1 MSNCL
6 TNERSYCL
14 QRRDESLSRPNQR
27 VSAAC
32 RCRGLVVRIR
42 CSASGGPDREP
53 GDGTHRGETTHR
65 MERMSDDTLRLNL
78 LKRGLES
85 SSEREEA
92 LSKRLKMEGHEAMER
107 LKMLA
112 LLKRKDLADLAVL
125 EVPGTLGD
133 GKGPS
138 VSSIHHQSLMGAAY
152 EEKLNGSLRLGSHS
166 VHVGQ
171 SKNGK
176 ENIMDE
182 PVDMSAGRRCEVDR
196 DRQTPSPDVI
206 ILSDNEA
213 SSPRTTP
220 RPEERMHQANLEIFK
235 GKTGEER
242 QQMIKALREELRL
255 EEARLVLLKKLRQS
269 QMQKENVVQKVPAVQ
284 SSASSIQP
292 PPIHSS
298 SGIGKLPVRPG
309 LHNTEPQNL
318 RTAQG
323 HTVIRSAN
331 TSLPPMLMSQRVIAP
346 SPSQLQGQRV
356 SSKTGMPRSSSSSM
370 TSAVNYQQERKELA
384 EDERRD
390 MRRMTAEQTGMT
402 RLGPDKRQ
410 RQQASQQVA
419 ASQRSSSSAMYMN
432 LAHMQAA
439 AAVGASGVTGGLAG
453 ASAVSPSTMSGSAS
467 GAVSSMADQ
476 ASSQAAAKLALRKQ
490 LEKTLLEIPPP
501 KPPAP
506 LLHFLPSAA
515 NSEFIYMVGLEEV
528 VQSVLDSQGKF
539 RGSLA
544 RMEPFFCAQ
553 CRTDFTPHWKQEKSG
568 RILCEQCM
576 TSNQKKALK
585 AEHTNRL
592 KNAFVKALQQEQEI
606 EQRLQQQA
614 ALSPSSAATGSNV
627 SKTDTMIRQHALR
640 QAQQPQASL
649 QRGLS
654 NSARGVLSNFAQ
666 ASQLSVAS
674 SLMGMSSAK
683 HCGSGGS
690 SNRLQHDNRRQI
702 YNIPGLNIAYLN
714 PAAVGAHKTSSLA
727 DRQREY
733 LLDMIPPRSI
743 SQSITGQK

>member
-1 MSNCL
+1 MEQMS
-6 TNERSYCL
+6 E
-14 QRRDESLSRPNQR
+14 E
-27 VSAAC
+27 A
-32 RCRGLVVRIR
+32 
-42 CSASGGPDREP
+42 
-53 GDGTHRGETTHR
+53 
-65 MERMSDDTLRLNL
+65 LRLNL
-78 LKRGLES
+78 LKRGLETP
-85 SSEREEA
+85 SEREEA
-92 LSKRLKMEGHEAMER
+92 LAKRLKMEGHEAMER

-112 LLKRKDLADLAVL
+112 LLKRKDLADLAAL
-125 EVPGTLGD
+125 EAAGGALAAEA
-133 GKGPS
+133 KGPGA
-138 VSSIHHQSLMGAAY
+138 SSLHHQALGLGAAAAY
-152 EEKLNGSLRLGSHS
+152 EEKLNGSLRLGPHAA
-166 VHVGQ
+166 HVGP

-176 ENIMDE
+176 ENILDE
-182 PVDMSAGRRCEVDR
+182 PVDMSAGRRCEAEHDR
-196 DRQTPSPDVI
+196 RTPSPDVI

-220 RPEERMHQANLEIFK
+220 RPDERLHQANLDMFK
-235 GKTGEER
+235 GKSGEER

-269 QMQKENVVQKVPAVQ
+269 QMQKENVVQKVPVVQ
-284 SSASSIQP
+284 NAASSVQP
-292 PPIHSS
+292 PAMHSS
-298 SGIGKLPVRPG
+298 PGLGKLPVRPG
-309 LHNTEPQNL
+309 LHNPEPQNL
-318 RTAQG
+318 RTTQG
-323 HTVIRSAN
+323 HTVIRSAAN
-331 TSLPPMLMSQRVIAP
+331 ASLPPMLMSQRVIAP
-346 SPSQLQGQRV
+346 NPAQLQGQRL
-356 SSKTGMPRSSSSSM
+356 SSKPGMGRSASSAMGNPVS
-370 TSAVNYQQERKELA
+370 Y
-384 EDERRD
+384 
-390 MRRMTAEQTGMT
+390 
-402 RLGPDKRQ
+402 
-410 RQQASQQVA
+410 QQASQQVA
-419 ASQRSSSSAMYMN
+419 ASQRSGSSAMYMN

-439 AAVGASGVTGGLAG
+439 AAAGAGGVGGGLGG

-467 GAVSSMADQ
+467 GGVGSLAEQ

-528 VQSVLDSQGKF
+528 VQSVLDSQGKL
-539 RGSLA
+539 RGTLS

-614 ALSPSSAATGSNV
+614 ALSPSSAASGPNA
-627 SKTDTMIRQHALR
+627 SKTDSMIRHHALR
-640 QAQQPQASL
+640 QAPQPQASL

-674 SLMGMSSAK
+674 SLMGMTGAK
-683 HCGSGGS
+683 HCGSGGGGGSSSS
-690 SNRLQHDNRRQI
+690 SNRLQHDSRRQI

-714 PAAVGAHKTSSLA
+714 PAAVGAHKSSSLA

>member
-1 MSNCL
+1 MS
-6 TNERSYCL
+6 E
-14 QRRDESLSRPNQR
+14 E
-27 VSAAC
+27 A
-32 RCRGLVVRIR
+32 
-42 CSASGGPDREP
+42 
-53 GDGTHRGETTHR
+53 
-65 MERMSDDTLRLNL
+65 LRLNL
-78 LKRGLES
+78 LKRGLD
-85 SSEREEA
+85 SSERDEA
-92 LSKRLKMEGHEAMER
+92 LAKRLKMEGHEAMER

-112 LLKRKDLADLAVL
+112 LLKRKDLADLAGLDVAG
-125 EVPGTLGD
+125 PLGD
-133 GKGPS
+133 GKGPGAS
-138 VSSIHHQSLMGAAY
+138 ALHHQSPMGPGSY
-152 EEKLNGSLRLGSHS
+152 EEKINGSLRLGGHGSHA
-166 VHVGQ
+166 GQ
-171 SKNGK
+171 TKNGK
-176 ENIMDE
+176 ENMLDE
-182 PVDMSAGRRCEVDR
+182 PVDMSAGRRSDSDHVR
-196 DRQTPSPDVI
+196 RTPSPDVI

-213 SSPRTTP
+213 SSPRATP
-220 RPEERMHQANLEIFK
+220 RPEEKMHRANLEMFK

-269 QMQKENVVQKVPAVQ
+269 QMQKENMVQKVPVVQ
-284 SSASSIQP
+284 NAASAQP
-292 PPIHSS
+292 APLHSS
-298 SGIGKLPVRPG
+298 GLSKLPVRPG
-309 LHNTEPQNL
+309 MHNPEPQNL
-318 RTAQG
+318 RSAQG
-323 HTVIRSAN
+323 HTVIRSGAN
-331 TSLPPMLMSQRVIAP
+331 ASLPPMLMSQRVIAP
-346 SPSQLQGQRV
+346 NPAQLHGQRGLSSKPGMGRTSSMANAVGYQAGQQV
-356 SSKTGMPRSSSSSM
+356 SSQHS
-370 TSAVNYQQERKELA
+370 N
-384 EDERRD
+384 
-390 MRRMTAEQTGMT
+390 
-402 RLGPDKRQ
+402 
-410 RQQASQQVA
+410 
-419 ASQRSSSSAMYMN
+419 SSAIYMN

-439 AAVGASGVTGGLAG
+439 AAAGAGALGG
-453 ASAVSPSTMSGSAS
+453 ASAVSPSTIT
-467 GAVSSMADQ
+467 DQ

-539 RGSLA
+539 RGSLS
-544 RMEPFFCAQ
+544 RMEPFYCAQ
-553 CRTDFTPHWKQEKSG
+553 CRTDFTPHWKREKSG

-614 ALSPSSAATGSNV
+614 TLSPSSSTGSNS
-627 SKTDTMIRQHALR
+627 SKTDSMLRHHALR
-640 QAQQPQASL
+640 QASQPQAQASL

-674 SLMGMSSAK
+674 SLMGMTSAK
-683 HCGSGGS
+683 HCGSGSSSS
-690 SNRLQHDNRRQI
+690 SNRLQHDSHRQI

-714 PAAVGAHKTSSLA
+714 PAAVSAHKSSSLA

>member
-1 MSNCL
+1 
-6 TNERSYCL
+6 
-14 QRRDESLSRPNQR
+14 
-27 VSAAC
+27 
-32 RCRGLVVRIR
+32 
-42 CSASGGPDREP
+42 
-53 GDGTHRGETTHR
+53 
-65 MERMSDDTLRLNL
+65 MERMSDEALRLNL

-85 SSEREEA
+85 PSEREEA
-92 LSKRLKMEGHEAMER
+92 LAKRLKMEGHEAMER

-112 LLKRKDLADLAVL
+112 LLKRKDLADLAAL
-125 EVPGTLGD
+125 EAPGGLGEA
-133 GKGPS
+133 KGPG
-138 VSSIHHQSLMGAAY
+138 VSSLQHHQSLMGAAY
-152 EEKLNGSLRLGSHS
+152 EEKLNGSLRFGGHS
-166 VHVGQ
+166 AHGGPN
-171 SKNGK
+171 KNGK
-176 ENIMDE
+176 ENILDE
-182 PVDMSAGRRCEVDR
+182 PVDMSAGRRCEADH

-220 RPEERMHQANLEIFK
+220 RPEERMHQANLDMFK
-235 GKTGEER
+235 GKTGDER
-242 QQMIKALREELRL
+242 HQMIKALREELRL

-269 QMQKENVVQKVPAVQ
+269 QMQKENVVQKVPVVQ
-284 SSASSIQP
+284 SSGSSAQP
-292 PPIHSS
+292 PTMHGSP
-298 SGIGKLPVRPG
+298 GLGKLPVRPG
-309 LHNTEPQNL
+309 LHNPESQSL
-318 RTAQG
+318 RNAQG
-323 HTVIRSAN
+323 HTVIRSASAN
-331 TSLPPMLMSQRVIAP
+331 LPPMLMSQRVIAP
-346 SPSQLQGQRV
+346 NPSQLQGQRL
-356 SSKTGMPRSSSSSM
+356 SKPGMSRSSSSSM
-370 TSAVNYQQERKELA
+370 GNAVGYQQ
-384 EDERRD
+384 
-390 MRRMTAEQTGMT
+390 G
-402 RLGPDKRQ
+402 G
-410 RQQASQQVA
+410 QQVA
-419 ASQRSSSSAMYMN
+419 ASQRSGSSAMYMN

-439 AAVGASGVTGGLAG
+439 AAVGGAGGVAGGMGG
-453 ASAVSPSTMSGSAS
+453 ASAVSPSTMSSS
-467 GAVSSMADQ
+467 GGGGVGSMADQ

-528 VQSVLDSQGKF
+528 VQSVLDSQGKL
-539 RGSLA
+539 RGTLS

-614 ALSPSSAATGSNV
+614 ALSPSSAPTGSSV
-627 SKTDTMIRQHALR
+627 SKAETMIRQHALR
-640 QAQQPQASL
+640 QAPQPQASL

-674 SLMGMSSAK
+674 SLMGMTGAK
-683 HCGSGGS
+683 HCGGGGGGGS
-690 SNRLQHDNRRQI
+690 SSRLQHDSRRQI

-714 PAAVGAHKTSSLA
+714 PAAVGSHKSSSLA

>member
-1 MSNCL
+1 
-6 TNERSYCL
+6 
-14 QRRDESLSRPNQR
+14 
-27 VSAAC
+27 
-32 RCRGLVVRIR
+32 
-42 CSASGGPDREP
+42 
-53 GDGTHRGETTHR
+53 
-65 MERMSDDTLRLNL
+65 MERMSEEALRLNL

-85 SSEREEA
+85 PTEREEA
-92 LSKRLKMEGHEAMER
+92 LAKRLKMEGHEAMER

-112 LLKRKDLADLAVL
+112 LLKRKDLADLAAL
-125 EVPGTLGD
+125 EVAGPLGD
-133 GKGPS
+133 GKGPGA
-138 VSSIHHQSLMGAAY
+138 SSLHHQSLMSAAY
-152 EEKLNGSLRLGSHS
+152 EEKLNGSLRMGGHGG
-166 VHVGQ
+166 HVGP

-176 ENIMDE
+176 ENILDE
-182 PVDMSAGRRCEVDR
+182 PVDMSAGRRCEADHDR
-196 DRQTPSPDVI
+196 RTPSPDVI

-220 RPEERMHQANLEIFK
+220 RPEERLHQANLDMFK

-269 QMQKENVVQKVPAVQ
+269 QMQKENVVQKVPVVQ
-284 SSASSIQP
+284 NAASSVQP

-298 SGIGKLPVRPG
+298 AGLGKLPVRPG
-309 LHNTEPQNL
+309 LHNPEPQNL

-323 HTVIRSAN
+323 HTVIRSAAN
-331 TSLPPMLMSQRVIAP
+331 ANLPPMLMSQRVIAP
-346 SPSQLQGQRV
+346 NPAQLQGQRM
-356 SSKTGMPRSSSSSM
+356 SSKPGMSRSSSSMGNPVS
-370 TSAVNYQQERKELA
+370 Y
-384 EDERRD
+384 
-390 MRRMTAEQTGMT
+390 
-402 RLGPDKRQ
+402 
-410 RQQASQQVA
+410 QQASQQVA
-419 ASQRSSSSAMYMN
+419 ASQRSGSSAMYMN

-439 AAVGASGVTGGLAG
+439 AAGGVGGGLGG
-453 ASAVSPSTMSGSAS
+453 ASAVSPSTMSSSAS
-467 GAVSSMADQ
+467 GGVSSMADQ

-528 VQSVLDSQGKF
+528 VQSVLDSQGKL
-539 RGSLA
+539 RGTLA

-614 ALSPSSAATGSNV
+614 ALSPSSAPTGPNA
-627 SKTDTMIRQHALR
+627 SKTDSMIRHHALR
-640 QAQQPQASL
+640 QVHTPSLAPQPQASL

-674 SLMGMSSAK
+674 SLMGMTSAK

-690 SNRLQHDNRRQI
+690 SSSSSNRLQHDSRRQI

-714 PAAVGAHKTSSLA
+714 PAAVGAHKSSSLA

>member
-1 MSNCL
+1 MEQMS
-6 TNERSYCL
+6 E
-14 QRRDESLSRPNQR
+14 E
-27 VSAAC
+27 A
-32 RCRGLVVRIR
+32 
-42 CSASGGPDREP
+42 
-53 GDGTHRGETTHR
+53 
-65 MERMSDDTLRLNL
+65 LRLNL

-85 SSEREEA
+85 PNEREEA
-92 LSKRLKMEGHEAMER
+92 LAKRLKMEGHEAMER

-112 LLKRKDLADLAVL
+112 LLKRKDLADLAAL
-125 EVPGTLGD
+125 EVAGPLGD
-133 GKGPS
+133 AKGPGAS
-138 VSSIHHQSLMGAAY
+138 ALHHQSLMGAAAAF
-152 EEKLNGSLRLGSHS
+152 EEKLNGSLRLGGHGGGHGGS
-166 VHVGQ
+166 G
-171 SKNGK
+171 KNGK
-176 ENIMDE
+176 ENILDE
-182 PVDMSAGRRCEVDR
+182 PVDMSAGRRCDAEHDR
-196 DRQTPSPDVI
+196 RTPSPDVI

-213 SSPRTTP
+213 SSPRATP
-220 RPEERMHQANLEIFK
+220 RPEERLNHANLDMFK

-269 QMQKENVVQKVPAVQ
+269 QMQKENVVQKVSVVQ
-284 SSASSIQP
+284 NAASSGHSP
-292 PPIHSS
+292 SIHGS
-298 SGIGKLPVRPG
+298 SGLGKLPVRPG
-309 LHNTEPQNL
+309 MHNPEPQNL

-323 HTVIRSAN
+323 HTVIRSGAN
-331 TSLPPMLMSQRVIAP
+331 ANLPPMLMSQRVIAP
-346 SPSQLQGQRV
+346 NPATLQGQRL
-356 SSKTGMPRSSSSSM
+356 SKPGMGRSSM
-370 TSAVNYQQERKELA
+370 GNAVSY
-384 EDERRD
+384 
-390 MRRMTAEQTGMT
+390 
-402 RLGPDKRQ
+402 
-410 RQQASQQVA
+410 QQASQQVA
-419 ASQRSSSSAMYMN
+419 ASQRSGSSAMYMN

-439 AAVGASGVTGGLAG
+439 AAAAAGASGVAGSLGG
-453 ASAVSPSTMSGSAS
+453 ASAVSPSNLSGSAS
-467 GAVSSMADQ
+467 GGLNSMADQ

-528 VQSVLDSQGKF
+528 VQSVLDSQGKL
-539 RGSLA
+539 RGTLS

-576 TSNQKKALK
+576 MSNQKKALK

-606 EQRLQQQA
+606 EQRLQQA
-614 ALSPSSAATGSNV
+614 ALSPSSAPSGPNA
-627 SKTDTMIRQHALR
+627 SKTDSLIRHHALR
-640 QAQQPQASL
+640 
-649 QRGLS
+649 
-654 NSARGVLSNFAQ
+654 Q

-674 SLMGMSSAK
+674 SLMGMSAAK

-690 SNRLQHDNRRQI
+690 GGSSSSSRLQHDSRRQI

-714 PAAVGAHKTSSLA
+714 PAAVGAHKSSTLA

>member
-1 MSNCL
+1 MHQNNLLTALFSKHLLWMGGWMEQMS
-6 TNERSYCL
+6 E
-14 QRRDESLSRPNQR
+14 E
-27 VSAAC
+27 A
-32 RCRGLVVRIR
+32 
-42 CSASGGPDREP
+42 
-53 GDGTHRGETTHR
+53 
-65 MERMSDDTLRLNL
+65 LRLNL

-85 SSEREEA
+85 PSEREEA
-92 LSKRLKMEGHEAMER
+92 LAKRLKMEGHEAMER

-112 LLKRKDLADLAVL
+112 LLKRKDLADLAALDVA
-125 EVPGTLGD
+125 GTLGD
-133 GKGPS
+133 GKGPGAS
-138 VSSIHHQSLMGAAY
+138 TLHHQSLMGAAY
-152 EEKLNGSLRLGSHS
+152 EEKLNGSLRMGSHS
-166 VHVGQ
+166 GHVGP

-176 ENIMDE
+176 ENILDE
-182 PVDMSAGRRCEVDR
+182 PVDMSAGRRCDADHDR
-196 DRQTPSPDVI
+196 RTPSPDVI

-220 RPEERMHQANLEIFK
+220 RPEERVHKANLDMFK

-269 QMQKENVVQKVPAVQ
+269 QMQKENVVQKVPVVQ
-284 SSASSIQP
+284 NAASSVQP

-298 SGIGKLPVRPG
+298 PGLGKLPVRPG
-309 LHNTEPQNL
+309 LHNPEPQNL

-323 HTVIRSAN
+323 HTVIRSAAN
-331 TSLPPMLMSQRVIAP
+331 ANLPPMLMSQRVIAP
-346 SPSQLQGQRV
+346 NPAQLQGQRV
-356 SSKTGMPRSSSSSM
+356 ASKPGMSRSSSSSLAN
-370 TSAVNYQQERKELA
+370 AVSY
-384 EDERRD
+384 
-390 MRRMTAEQTGMT
+390 
-402 RLGPDKRQ
+402 
-410 RQQASQQVA
+410 QQASQVA
-419 ASQRSSSSAMYMN
+419 ASQRSGSSAMYMN

-439 AAVGASGVTGGLAG
+439 AAVGAGGVASGLGG

-528 VQSVLDSQGKF
+528 VQSVLDSQGKL
-539 RGSLA
+539 RGTLA

-614 ALSPSSAATGSNV
+614 ALSPSSVPTNA
-627 SKTDTMIRQHALR
+627 SKSESMIRHHALR
-640 QAQQPQASL
+640 QAPQPQASL
-649 QRGLS
+649 QQGLS

-674 SLMGMSSAK
+674 SLMGMTSAK
-683 HCGSGGS
+683 HCGSSGGSNSS
-690 SNRLQHDNRRQI
+690 SNRLQHDSRRQI

-714 PAAVGAHKTSSLA
+714 PAAVGAHKSSSLA

>member
-1 MSNCL
+1 
-6 TNERSYCL
+6 
-14 QRRDESLSRPNQR
+14 
-27 VSAAC
+27 
-32 RCRGLVVRIR
+32 
-42 CSASGGPDREP
+42 
-53 GDGTHRGETTHR
+53 
-65 MERMSDDTLRLNL
+65 MERMSEEALRLNL

-85 SSEREEA
+85 PSEREEA
-92 LSKRLKMEGHEAMER
+92 LAKRLKMEGHEAMER

-112 LLKRKDLADLAVL
+112 LLKRKDLADLAAL
-125 EVPGTLGD
+125 EVAGPLGD
-133 GKGPS
+133 GKGPGA
-138 VSSIHHQSLMGAAY
+138 SSLHHQSLMGAAY
-152 EEKLNGSLRLGSHS
+152 EEKMNGSLRLGGHS
-166 VHVGQ
+166 GHVGP

-176 ENIMDE
+176 ENILDE
-182 PVDMSAGRRCEVDR
+182 PVDMSAGRRCDSEHDR
-196 DRQTPSPDVI
+196 RTPSPDVI

-220 RPEERMHQANLEIFK
+220 RPEERLHQANLDMFK

-269 QMQKENVVQKVPAVQ
+269 QMQKENVVQK
-284 SSASSIQP
+284 
-292 PPIHSS
+292 
-298 SGIGKLPVRPG
+298 
-309 LHNTEPQNL
+309 
-318 RTAQG
+318 G
-323 HTVIRSAN
+323 HTVIRSAAN
-331 TSLPPMLMSQRVIAP
+331 ANLPPMLMSQRVIAP
-346 SPSQLQGQRV
+346 NPAQLQGQRV
-356 SSKTGMPRSSSSSM
+356 SSKPGMSRSSSSSM
-370 TSAVNYQQERKELA
+370 ANAVSY
-384 EDERRD
+384 
-390 MRRMTAEQTGMT
+390 
-402 RLGPDKRQ
+402 
-410 RQQASQQVA
+410 QQASQQVA
-419 ASQRSSSSAMYMN
+419 ASQRSGSSAMYMN

-439 AAVGASGVTGGLAG
+439 AAAGAGGVAGGLG
-453 ASAVSPSTMSGSAS
+453 GSSAVSPSTMSGSAS
-467 GAVSSMADQ
+467 GGVSSMADQ

-528 VQSVLDSQGKF
+528 VQSVLDSQGKL
-539 RGSLA
+539 RGTLA

-614 ALSPSSAATGSNV
+614 ALSPSSVPTGPNA
-627 SKTDTMIRQHALR
+627 SKTDSMIRHHALR
-640 QAQQPQASL
+640 QAPQPQASL

-674 SLMGMSSAK
+674 SLMGMTSAK
-683 HCGSGGS
+683 HCGSGGGGGSSS
-690 SNRLQHDNRRQI
+690 SNRLQHDSRRQI

-714 PAAVGAHKTSSLA
+714 PAAVGAHKSSSLA

>member
-1 MSNCL
+1 
-6 TNERSYCL
+6 
-14 QRRDESLSRPNQR
+14 
-27 VSAAC
+27 
-32 RCRGLVVRIR
+32 
-42 CSASGGPDREP
+42 
-53 GDGTHRGETTHR
+53 
-65 MERMSDDTLRLNL
+65 MERMSEEALRLNL

-85 SSEREEA
+85 PSEREEA
-92 LSKRLKMEGHEAMER
+92 LAKRLKMEGHEAMER

-112 LLKRKDLADLAVL
+112 LLKRKDLADLAAL
-125 EVPGTLGD
+125 EVAGPLGD
-133 GKGPS
+133 GKGPGAS
-138 VSSIHHQSLMGAAY
+138 TLHHQSLMGAAY
-152 EEKLNGSLRLGSHS
+152 EEKLNGSLRLGGHGSHI
-166 VHVGQ
+166 GP

-182 PVDMSAGRRCEVDR
+182 PVDMSAGRRCDADHDR
-196 DRQTPSPDVI
+196 RTPSPDVI

-220 RPEERMHQANLEIFK
+220 RPEERLHQANLDMFK

-242 QQMIKALREELRL
+242 QQLIKALREELRL

-269 QMQKENVVQKVPAVQ
+269 QMQKENVVQKVPVVQ
-284 SSASSIQP
+284 NAASSVQP
-292 PPIHSS
+292 PPIHNSP
-298 SGIGKLPVRPG
+298 GLGKLPVRPG
-309 LHNTEPQNL
+309 LHNPEPQNL
-318 RTAQG
+318 RNAQG
-323 HTVIRSAN
+323 HTVIRSAAN
-331 TSLPPMLMSQRVIAP
+331 ASLPPMLMSQRVIAP
-346 SPSQLQGQRV
+346 NPSQLQGQRV
-356 SSKTGMPRSSSSSM
+356 SSKTGMSRSSSSSM
-370 TSAVNYQQERKELA
+370 ANAVSY
-384 EDERRD
+384 
-390 MRRMTAEQTGMT
+390 
-402 RLGPDKRQ
+402 
-410 RQQASQQVA
+410 QQASQQVA
-419 ASQRSSSSAMYMN
+419 ASQRSGSSAMYMN

-439 AAVGASGVTGGLAG
+439 GAGGVAGGLGG
-453 ASAVSPSTMSGSAS
+453 ASAVSPSTMSSSA
-467 GAVSSMADQ
+467 GGGVSSMADQ

-528 VQSVLDSQGKF
+528 VQSVLDSQGKL
-539 RGSLA
+539 RGPLG

-614 ALSPSSAATGSNV
+614 ALSPSSAPTGPNA
-627 SKTDTMIRQHALR
+627 SKTDSMIRHHALR
-640 QAQQPQASL
+640 QAPQPQASL

-674 SLMGMSSAK
+674 SLMGMTSAK
-683 HCGSGGS
+683 HCGSGGGSSSS
-690 SNRLQHDNRRQI
+690 SNRLQHDSRRQI

-714 PAAVGAHKTSSLA
+714 PAAVGAHKSSSLA

>member
-1 MSNCL
+1 
-6 TNERSYCL
+6 
-14 QRRDESLSRPNQR
+14 
-27 VSAAC
+27 
-32 RCRGLVVRIR
+32 
-42 CSASGGPDREP
+42 
-53 GDGTHRGETTHR
+53 
-65 MERMSDDTLRLNL
+65 MERMSEEALRLNL

-85 SSEREEA
+85 PSEREEA
-92 LSKRLKMEGHEAMER
+92 LAKRLKMEGHEAMER

-112 LLKRKDLADLAVL
+112 LLKRKDLADLAAL
-125 EVPGTLGD
+125 EVAGPLGD
-133 GKGPS
+133 GKGPGA
-138 VSSIHHQSLMGAAY
+138 SSLHHQSLMGAAY
-152 EEKLNGSLRLGSHS
+152 EEKLNGSLRLGGHGSHI
-166 VHVGQ
+166 GP

-182 PVDMSAGRRCEVDR
+182 PVDMSAGRRCDADHDR
-196 DRQTPSPDVI
+196 RTPSPDVI

-220 RPEERMHQANLEIFK
+220 RPEERLHQANLDMFK

-269 QMQKENVVQKVPAVQ
+269 QMQKENVVQKVPVVQ
-284 SSASSIQP
+284 NAASSVQP
-292 PPIHSS
+292 PPIHNSP
-298 SGIGKLPVRPG
+298 GLGKLPVRPG
-309 LHNTEPQNL
+309 LHNPEPQNL
-318 RTAQG
+318 RNAQG
-323 HTVIRSAN
+323 HTVIRSAAN
-331 TSLPPMLMSQRVIAP
+331 ASLPPMLMSQRVIAP
-346 SPSQLQGQRV
+346 NPSQLQGQRV
-356 SSKTGMPRSSSSSM
+356 SSKTGMSRSSSSSM
-370 TSAVNYQQERKELA
+370 ANAVSY
-384 EDERRD
+384 
-390 MRRMTAEQTGMT
+390 
-402 RLGPDKRQ
+402 
-410 RQQASQQVA
+410 QQASQQVA
-419 ASQRSSSSAMYMN
+419 ASQRSGSSAMYMN

-439 AAVGASGVTGGLAG
+439 GAGGVAGGLGG
-453 ASAVSPSTMSGSAS
+453 ASAVSPSTMSSSA
-467 GAVSSMADQ
+467 GGGVSSMADQ

-528 VQSVLDSQGKF
+528 VQSVLDSQGKL
-539 RGSLA
+539 RGPLG

-614 ALSPSSAATGSNV
+614 ALSPSSAPTGPNA
-627 SKTDTMIRQHALR
+627 SKTDSMIRHHALR
-640 QAQQPQASL
+640 QAPQPQASL

-674 SLMGMSSAK
+674 SLMGMTSAK

-690 SNRLQHDNRRQI
+690 SSSSSSNRLQHDSRRQI

-714 PAAVGAHKTSSLA
+714 PAAVGAHKSSSLA

>member
-1 MSNCL
+1 
-6 TNERSYCL
+6 
-14 QRRDESLSRPNQR
+14 
-27 VSAAC
+27 
-32 RCRGLVVRIR
+32 
-42 CSASGGPDREP
+42 
-53 GDGTHRGETTHR
+53 
-65 MERMSDDTLRLNL
+65 MERMSDDALRLNL

-85 SSEREEA
+85 PSEREEA

-112 LLKRKDLADLAVL
+112 LLKRKDLADLAAL

-133 GKGPS
+133 GKGPGA
-138 VSSIHHQSLMGAAY
+138 SSLHHQSLMGAAY
-152 EEKLNGSLRLGSHS
+152 EEKLNGSLRLGGHS
-166 VHVGQ
+166 GHVGQ

-182 PVDMSAGRRCEVDR
+182 PVDMSAGRRCEAER
-196 DRQTPSPDVI
+196 ARQTPSPDII

-220 RPEERMHQANLEIFK
+220 RPDERVQQANLDMFK

-269 QMQKENVVQKVPAVQ
+269 QMQKENMVQK
-284 SSASSIQP
+284 
-292 PPIHSS
+292 
-298 SGIGKLPVRPG
+298 
-309 LHNTEPQNL
+309 
-318 RTAQG
+318 
-323 HTVIRSAN
+323 
-331 TSLPPMLMSQRVIAP
+331 
-346 SPSQLQGQRV
+346 
-356 SSKTGMPRSSSSSM
+356 
-370 TSAVNYQQERKELA
+370 
-384 EDERRD
+384 
-390 MRRMTAEQTGMT
+390 
-402 RLGPDKRQ
+402 
-410 RQQASQQVA
+410 ASQQVA
-419 ASQRSSSSAMYMN
+419 ASQRSGSSAMYMN

-439 AAVGASGVTGGLAG
+439 AVGAGGVAGGLSG
-453 ASAVSPSTMSGSAS
+453 ASSVSPSTLSGSAG
-467 GAVSSMADQ
+467 GAVGSMADQ

-528 VQSVLDSQGKF
+528 VQSVLDSQGKL
-539 RGSLA
+539 RGTLS

-553 CRTDFTPHWKQEKSG
+553 CQTDFTPHWKQEKSG

-614 ALSPSSAATGSNV
+614 ALSPSSAPTGSNV
-627 SKTDTMIRQHALR
+627 SKTDSMIRQHALR
-640 QAQQPQASL
+640 QTPQPQASL

-674 SLMGMSSAK
+674 SLMGMSGAK
-683 HCGSGGS
+683 HCGSGGG
-690 SNRLQHDNRRQI
+690 NRLQHDSRRQI

>member
-1 MSNCL
+1 
-6 TNERSYCL
+6 
-14 QRRDESLSRPNQR
+14 
-27 VSAAC
+27 
-32 RCRGLVVRIR
+32 
-42 CSASGGPDREP
+42 
-53 GDGTHRGETTHR
+53 
-65 MERMSDDTLRLNL
+65 MERMSEEALRLNL

-85 SSEREEA
+85 PGEREEA
-92 LSKRLKMEGHEAMER
+92 LAKRLKMEGHEAMER

-112 LLKRKDLADLAVL
+112 LLKRKDLADLAAL
-125 EVPGTLGD
+125 EVAGPLGD
-133 GKGPS
+133 SKGAGA
-138 VSSIHHQSLMGAAY
+138 SSLHHQSLMGAAY
-152 EEKLNGSLRLGSHS
+152 EEKLNGSLRLGGHS
-166 VHVGQ
+166 GHVGP

-176 ENIMDE
+176 ENILDE
-182 PVDMSAGRRCEVDR
+182 PVDMSAGRRCDSEHDR
-196 DRQTPSPDVI
+196 RTPSPDVI

-220 RPEERMHQANLEIFK
+220 RPEERLHQANLDIFK

-269 QMQKENVVQKVPAVQ
+269 QMQKENVVQKVPVVQ
-284 SSASSIQP
+284 NAASSVQP

-298 SGIGKLPVRPG
+298 PGLGKLPVRPG
-309 LHNTEPQNL
+309 LHNPEPQNL

-323 HTVIRSAN
+323 HTVIRSAAN
-331 TSLPPMLMSQRVIAP
+331 ANLPPMLMSQRVIAP
-346 SPSQLQGQRV
+346 NPAQLQGQRV
-356 SSKTGMPRSSSSSM
+356 SSKPGMSRSSSSSM
-370 TSAVNYQQERKELA
+370 ANAVSY
-384 EDERRD
+384 
-390 MRRMTAEQTGMT
+390 
-402 RLGPDKRQ
+402 
-410 RQQASQQVA
+410 QQASQQVA
-419 ASQRSSSSAMYMN
+419 ASQRSGSSAMYMN

-439 AAVGASGVTGGLAG
+439 AAAGASGVAGSLGG

-467 GAVSSMADQ
+467 GGVSSMADQ

-528 VQSVLDSQGKF
+528 VQSVLDSQGKL
-539 RGSLA
+539 RGTLA

-614 ALSPSSAATGSNV
+614 ALSPNSVPTGPNA
-627 SKTDTMIRQHALR
+627 SKTDTMIRHHALR
-640 QAQQPQASL
+640 QAPQPQASL

-674 SLMGMSSAK
+674 SLMGMTSAK
-683 HCGSGGS
+683 HCGSGGGSSSSSS
-690 SNRLQHDNRRQI
+690 SNRLQHDSRRQI

-714 PAAVGAHKTSSLA
+714 PAAVGAHKSSSLA

>member
-1 MSNCL
+1 MS
-6 TNERSYCL
+6 
-14 QRRDESLSRPNQR
+14 
-27 VSAAC
+27 
-32 RCRGLVVRIR
+32 
-42 CSASGGPDREP
+42 DRK
-53 GDGTHRGETTHR
+53 HRGR
-65 MERMSDDTLRLNL
+65 DKFWMERMSEEALRLNL

-85 SSEREEA
+85 PSEREEA
-92 LSKRLKMEGHEAMER
+92 LAKRLKMEGHEAMER

-112 LLKRKDLADLAVL
+112 LLKRKDLADLAAL
-125 EVPGTLGD
+125 EVAGPLGD
-133 GKGPS
+133 GKGPGA
-138 VSSIHHQSLMGAAY
+138 SSLHHQSLMGAAY
-152 EEKLNGSLRLGSHS
+152 EEKLNGSLRLGGHGG
-166 VHVGQ
+166 HVGP

-176 ENIMDE
+176 ENMMDE
-182 PVDMSAGRRCEVDR
+182 PVDMSAGRRCEADHDR
-196 DRQTPSPDVI
+196 RTPSPDVI

-220 RPEERMHQANLEIFK
+220 RPEERLHQANLDMFK

-269 QMQKENVVQKVPAVQ
+269 QMQKENVVQKVPVVQ
-284 SSASSIQP
+284 NAASSVQP

-298 SGIGKLPVRPG
+298 PGLGKLPVRPG
-309 LHNTEPQNL
+309 LHNPEPQNL

-323 HTVIRSAN
+323 HTVIRSAAN
-331 TSLPPMLMSQRVIAP
+331 ANLPPMLMSQRVIAP
-346 SPSQLQGQRV
+346 NPAQLQGQRI
-356 SSKTGMPRSSSSSM
+356 SSKPGMSRSSSSMANPVS
-370 TSAVNYQQERKELA
+370 Y
-384 EDERRD
+384 
-390 MRRMTAEQTGMT
+390 
-402 RLGPDKRQ
+402 
-410 RQQASQQVA
+410 QQASQQVA
-419 ASQRSSSSAMYMN
+419 ASQRSGSSAMYMN

-439 AAVGASGVTGGLAG
+439 AAAGAGGVAGGLGG
-453 ASAVSPSTMSGSAS
+453 ASAVSPSTMSSSAS
-467 GAVSSMADQ
+467 GGVSSMADQ

-528 VQSVLDSQGKF
+528 VQSVLDSQGKL
-539 RGSLA
+539 RGTLA

-614 ALSPSSAATGSNV
+614 ALSPSSAPTGPNA
-627 SKTDTMIRQHALR
+627 SKTDTMIRHHALR
-640 QAQQPQASL
+640 QVHAPQPQASL

-674 SLMGMSSAK
+674 SLMGMTSAK

-690 SNRLQHDNRRQI
+690 SSSSSNRLQHDSRRQI
-702 YNIPGLNIAYLN
+702 YNIPGTYCGLNIAYLN
-714 PAAVGAHKTSSLA
+714 PAAVGAHKSSSLA

>member
-1 MSNCL
+1 
-6 TNERSYCL
+6 
-14 QRRDESLSRPNQR
+14 
-27 VSAAC
+27 
-32 RCRGLVVRIR
+32 
-42 CSASGGPDREP
+42 
-53 GDGTHRGETTHR
+53 
-65 MERMSDDTLRLNL
+65 MERMSEEALRLNL
-78 LKRGLES
+78 LKRGLEAPD
-85 SSEREEA
+85 EREEA
-92 LSKRLKMEGHEAMER
+92 LAKRLKMEGHEAMER

-112 LLKRKDLADLAVL
+112 LLKRKDLAALEGAAVAAAMA
-125 EVPGTLGD
+125 E
-133 GKGPS
+133 GKGPGGS
-138 VSSIHHQSLMGAAY
+138 QGLMGAVPY
-152 EEKLNGSLRLGSHS
+152 EEKMNGSLR
-166 VHVGQ
+166 VGGHGGP

-176 ENIMDE
+176 ENIVDE
-182 PVDMSAGRRCEVDR
+182 PVDMSARRSEIVR
-196 DRQTPSPDVI
+196 ERRTPSPDVI

-213 SSPRTTP
+213 SSPRSTP
-220 RPEERMHQANLEIFK
+220 HPEEKLHQANLEMFK

-255 EEARLVLLKKLRQS
+255 EEAKLVLLKKLRQS
-269 QMQKENVVQKVPAVQ
+269 QMQKENVVQKVPVVQ
-284 SSASSIQP
+284 NAPSSVQP
-292 PPIHSS
+292 SPMHSS
-298 SGIGKLPVRPG
+298 QGLGKLPVRPG
-309 LHNTEPQNL
+309 MHSSEPQNL

-323 HTVIRSAN
+323 HTVIRSAAN
-331 TSLPPMLMSQRVIAP
+331 ASLPPMMMSQRVIAP
-346 SPSQLQGQRV
+346 NPAQLQGQRV
-356 SSKTGMPRSSSSSM
+356 PSKPGMGRSS
-370 TSAVNYQQERKELA
+370 TGGLGNAVSYQQA
-384 EDERRD
+384 
-390 MRRMTAEQTGMT
+390 
-402 RLGPDKRQ
+402 
-410 RQQASQQVA
+410 ASQQVGV
-419 ASQRSSSSAMYMN
+419 SQRSGSSSAIYMN

-439 AAVGASGVTGGLAG
+439 GAAGVAGVGVGVSGVG
-453 ASAVSPSTMSGSAS
+453 AVSPSTLSSAS
-467 GAVSSMADQ
+467 SVASLNDQ

-528 VQSVLDSQGKF
+528 VQSVIDSQGKM
-539 RGSLA
+539 RGSLPHV
-544 RMEPFFCAQ
+544 EPFFCAQ

-614 ALSPSSAATGSNV
+614 ALSPSSAQTVPSV
-627 SKTDTMIRQHALR
+627 SKAETMIRHHALR
-640 QAQQPQASL
+640 QTPQPQAAL

-654 NSARGVLSNFAQ
+654 SSARGVLSNFAQ

-674 SLMGMSSAK
+674 GLLGMTSKRCGGSSSS
-683 HCGSGGS
+683 SGGS
-690 SNRLQHDNRRQI
+690 SRAQHDSRRQI

-714 PAAVGAHKTSSLA
+714 PGAIGGHKASSLA

>member
-1 MSNCL
+1 
-6 TNERSYCL
+6 
-14 QRRDESLSRPNQR
+14 
-27 VSAAC
+27 
-32 RCRGLVVRIR
+32 
-42 CSASGGPDREP
+42 
-53 GDGTHRGETTHR
+53 
-65 MERMSDDTLRLNL
+65 MERMSEEALRLNL
-78 LKRGLES
+78 LKRGLDS
-85 SSEREEA
+85 PSEREEA
-92 LSKRLKMEGHEAMER
+92 LAKRHKMEGHEAMER

-112 LLKRKDLADLAVL
+112 LLKRKDLADLAAL
-125 EVPGTLGD
+125 EVTGAL
-133 GKGPS
+133 
-138 VSSIHHQSLMGAAY
+138 HHQSLMSAAY
-152 EEKLNGSLRLGSHS
+152 EEKLNGSLRLGGHGG
-166 VHVGQ
+166 HVGP

-176 ENIMDE
+176 ENILDE
-182 PVDMSAGRRCEVDR
+182 PVDMSAGRRCDVEH

-206 ILSDNEA
+206 ILSDNEV

-220 RPEERMHQANLEIFK
+220 RPEERLHQANLDMFK
-235 GKTGEER
+235 GKSGEER

-269 QMQKENVVQKVPAVQ
+269 QMQKENVVQKVPVVQ
-284 SSASSIQP
+284 NAASSVQP

-298 SGIGKLPVRPG
+298 PGLGKLPVRPG
-309 LHNTEPQNL
+309 LHNPEPQNL

-323 HTVIRSAN
+323 HTVIRSAAN
-331 TSLPPMLMSQRVIAP
+331 ASLPPMLMSQRVIAP
-346 SPSQLQGQRV
+346 NPAQLQGQRV
-356 SSKTGMPRSSSSSM
+356 SSKPGMSRSSSSSM
-370 TSAVNYQQERKELA
+370 ASAVSY
-384 EDERRD
+384 
-390 MRRMTAEQTGMT
+390 
-402 RLGPDKRQ
+402 
-410 RQQASQQVA
+410 QQASQQVA
-419 ASQRSSSSAMYMN
+419 ASQRSGSSAMYMN
-432 LAHMQAA
+432 LAHISL
-439 AAVGASGVTGGLAG
+439 G
-453 ASAVSPSTMSGSAS
+453 
-467 GAVSSMADQ
+467 DQ

-528 VQSVLDSQGKF
+528 VQSVLDSQGKL
-539 RGSLA
+539 RGTLA

-614 ALSPSSAATGSNV
+614 ALSPSSAPTGPSA
-627 SKTDTMIRQHALR
+627 SKTDSMIRHHALR
-640 QAQQPQASL
+640 QAPQPQASL

-654 NSARGVLSNFAQ
+654 NSAQGVLSNFAQ

-674 SLMGMSSAK
+674 SLMGMT
-683 HCGSGGS
+683 
-690 SNRLQHDNRRQI
+690 R
-702 YNIPGLNIAYLN
+702 LNIAYLN
-714 PAAVGAHKTSSLA
+714 PAAVGAHKSSSLA

>member
-1 MSNCL
+1 
-6 TNERSYCL
+6 
-14 QRRDESLSRPNQR
+14 
-27 VSAAC
+27 
-32 RCRGLVVRIR
+32 
-42 CSASGGPDREP
+42 
-53 GDGTHRGETTHR
+53 
-65 MERMSDDTLRLNL
+65 MERMSEEALRLNL

-85 SSEREEA
+85 PSEREEA
-92 LSKRLKMEGHEAMER
+92 LAKRLKMEGHEAMER

-112 LLKRKDLADLAVL
+112 LLKRKDLADLAAL
-125 EVPGTLGD
+125 EVAGPLGD
-133 GKGPS
+133 GKGPGAS
-138 VSSIHHQSLMGAAY
+138 ALHHQSLMGAAY
-152 EEKLNGSLRLGSHS
+152 EEKLNGNLRLGGHGG
-166 VHVGQ
+166 HVGT

-176 ENIMDE
+176 ENILDE
-182 PVDMSAGRRCEVDR
+182 PVDMSAGRRCEAELDR
-196 DRQTPSPDVI
+196 RTPSPDVI

-220 RPEERMHQANLEIFK
+220 HPEERLHHANLDMFK

-242 QQMIKALREELRL
+242 QQVIKALREELRL

-269 QMQKENVVQKVPAVQ
+269 QMQKENVVQKVPVVQ
-284 SSASSIQP
+284 NAASSVQP

-298 SGIGKLPVRPG
+298 SGLGKLPVRPG
-309 LHNTEPQNL
+309 LHNPEPQNL

-323 HTVIRSAN
+323 HTVIRSAAN
-331 TSLPPMLMSQRVIAP
+331 ANLPPMLISQRVIAP
-346 SPSQLQGQRV
+346 NPAQLHGQRL
-356 SSKTGMPRSSSSSM
+356 SSKSGMSRSSSS
-370 TSAVNYQQERKELA
+370 LA
-384 EDERRD
+384 N
-390 MRRMTAEQTGMT
+390 
-402 RLGPDKRQ
+402 PVSY
-410 RQQASQQVA
+410 QASQQMA
-419 ASQRSSSSAMYMN
+419 SSQRSGSSAMYMN

-439 AAVGASGVTGGLAG
+439 AAGAGGVGGGLGG
-453 ASAVSPSTMSGSAS
+453 AAAVSPSTMSGSAS
-467 GAVSSMADQ
+467 GGVSDQ

-528 VQSVLDSQGKF
+528 VQSVLDSQGKL
-539 RGSLA
+539 RGALA

-553 CRTDFTPHWKQEKSG
+553 CRTDFTPHWKQEKTG

-614 ALSPSSAATGSNV
+614 ALSPSAAPAGPNT
-627 SKTDTMIRQHALR
+627 SKTDTMIRHHALR
-640 QAQQPQASL
+640 QAPQPQASL

-674 SLMGMSSAK
+674 GLMGMTSAK
-683 HCGSGGS
+683 HCGSGGGS
-690 SNRLQHDNRRQI
+690 SSRLQHDSRRQL

-714 PAAVGAHKTSSLA
+714 PAAVGAHKSSSLA

-743 SQSITGQK
+743 SQSISGQK

>member
-1 MSNCL
+1 MS
-6 TNERSYCL
+6 E
-14 QRRDESLSRPNQR
+14 E
-27 VSAAC
+27 A
-32 RCRGLVVRIR
+32 
-42 CSASGGPDREP
+42 
-53 GDGTHRGETTHR
+53 
-65 MERMSDDTLRLNL
+65 LRLNL
-78 LKRGLES
+78 LKRGLD
-85 SSEREEA
+85 SSERDEA
-92 LSKRLKMEGHEAMER
+92 LAKRLKMEGHEAMER

-112 LLKRKDLADLAVL
+112 LLKRKDLADLAGLDVAG
-125 EVPGTLGD
+125 PLGD
-133 GKGPS
+133 GKGPGAS
-138 VSSIHHQSLMGAAY
+138 TLHHQSSMGTGSY
-152 EEKLNGSLRLGSHS
+152 EEKINGSLRLGGHGS
-166 VHVGQ
+166 HVGQ
-171 SKNGK
+171 TKNGK
-176 ENIMDE
+176 ENILDE
-182 PVDMSAGRRCEVDR
+182 PVDMSAGRRSDADHVR
-196 DRQTPSPDVI
+196 RTPSPDVI

-213 SSPRTTP
+213 SSPRATP
-220 RPEERMHQANLEIFK
+220 RPDEKMHRANLEMFK

-269 QMQKENVVQKVPAVQ
+269 QMQKENMVQKVPVVQ
-284 SSASSIQP
+284 NATSAQP
-292 PPIHSS
+292 PPLHSS
-298 SGIGKLPVRPG
+298 SGLSKLPVRPG
-309 LHNTEPQNL
+309 MHNPEPQNL
-318 RTAQG
+318 RSAQG
-323 HTVIRSAN
+323 HTVIRSGAN
-331 TSLPPMLMSQRVIAP
+331 ASLPPMLMSQRVIAP
-346 SPSQLQGQRV
+346 NPAQLHGQRGL
-356 SSKTGMPRSSSSSM
+356 SSKPGMGRSSSM
-370 TSAVNYQQERKELA
+370 ANAVGY
-384 EDERRD
+384 
-390 MRRMTAEQTGMT
+390 QTG
-402 RLGPDKRQ
+402 
-410 RQQASQQVA
+410 QQVS
-419 ASQRSSSSAMYMN
+419 SQHSNSSAIYMN

-439 AAVGASGVTGGLAG
+439 AAAGAGALGG
-453 ASAVSPSTMSGSAS
+453 ASAVSPSTLT
-467 GAVSSMADQ
+467 DQ

-539 RGSLA
+539 RGSLS
-544 RMEPFFCAQ
+544 RMEPFYCAQ
-553 CRTDFTPHWKQEKSG
+553 CRTDFTPHWKREKSG

-614 ALSPSSAATGSNV
+614 TLSPSSSSTGSNS
-627 SKTDTMIRQHALR
+627 SKTDSMLRHHALR
-640 QAQQPQASL
+640 QASQPQAQASL

-674 SLMGMSSAK
+674 SLMGMTSAK
-683 HCGSGGS
+683 HCGSGSSSS
-690 SNRLQHDNRRQI
+690 SNRLQHDSHRQI

-714 PAAVGAHKTSSLA
+714 PAAVGAHKGSSLA

>member
-1 MSNCL
+1 
-6 TNERSYCL
+6 
-14 QRRDESLSRPNQR
+14 
-27 VSAAC
+27 
-32 RCRGLVVRIR
+32 
-42 CSASGGPDREP
+42 
-53 GDGTHRGETTHR
+53 

-269 QMQKENVVQKVPAVQ
+269 QMQKENVVQKTPLVTGVA
-284 SSASSIQP
+284 ACIKT
-292 PPIHSS
+292 PPINFGSQ
-298 SGIGKLPVRPG
+298 SG
-309 LHNTEPQNL
+309 L
-318 RTAQG
+318 RFGVIPFGIQGVQPEYHHRTLQG

-370 TSAVNYQQERKELA
+370 TSAVNYQQ
-384 EDERRD
+384 
-390 MRRMTAEQTGMT
+390 
-402 RLGPDKRQ
+402 
-410 RQQASQQVA
+410 ASQQVA

-439 AAVGASGVTGGLAG
+439 AAVGASGVT
-453 ASAVSPSTMSGSAS
+453 AS

-674 SLMGMSSAK
+674 SLMGMSS
-683 HCGSGGS
+683 
-690 SNRLQHDNRRQI
+690 
-702 YNIPGLNIAYLN
+702 GLNIAYLN

-743 SQSITGQK
+743 SQSISGQK

>member
-1 MSNCL
+1 ML
-6 TNERSYCL
+6 DIYCSF
-14 QRRDESLSRPNQR
+14 SL
-27 VSAAC
+27 
-32 RCRGLVVRIR
+32 
-42 CSASGGPDREP
+42 
-53 GDGTHRGETTHR
+53 
-65 MERMSDDTLRLNL
+65 MERMSEEALRLNL

-85 SSEREEA
+85 PSEREEA
-92 LSKRLKMEGHEAMER
+92 LAKRLKMEGHEAMER

-112 LLKRKDLADLAVL
+112 LLKRKDLADLAAL
-125 EVPGTLGD
+125 EVAGPMGD
-133 GKGPS
+133 GKGPGAS
-138 VSSIHHQSLMGAAY
+138 TLHHQSLMGAAY
-152 EEKLNGSLRLGSHS
+152 EEKLNGSLRLGGHGSHI
-166 VHVGQ
+166 GT

-176 ENIMDE
+176 ENMLDE
-182 PVDMSAGRRCEVDR
+182 PVDMSAGRRCEADHDR
-196 DRQTPSPDVI
+196 RTPSPDVI

-220 RPEERMHQANLEIFK
+220 RPEERLHHPNLDLFK

-269 QMQKENVVQKVPAVQ
+269 QMQKENVVQKVPVVQ
-284 SSASSIQP
+284 NTASSVQP
-292 PPIHSS
+292 PTSHSS
-298 SGIGKLPVRPG
+298 PGLGKLPVRPG
-309 LHNTEPQNL
+309 LHNPEAQNL
-318 RTAQG
+318 RNAQG
-323 HTVIRSAN
+323 HTVIRSAAN
-331 TSLPPMLMSQRVIAP
+331 ANLPPMLMSQRVIAP
-346 SPSQLQGQRV
+346 NPSQLQGQRL
-356 SSKTGMPRSSSSSM
+356 SSKPGMSRSGSSSM
-370 TSAVNYQQERKELA
+370 GNPVSY
-384 EDERRD
+384 
-390 MRRMTAEQTGMT
+390 
-402 RLGPDKRQ
+402 
-410 RQQASQQVA
+410 QQASQQVA
-419 ASQRSSSSAMYMN
+419 ASQRSGSSAMYMN

-439 AAVGASGVTGGLAG
+439 AAAGGAVGGLGG
-453 ASAVSPSTMSGSAS
+453 ASAVSPSTMSNSA
-467 GAVSSMADQ
+467 GGGVSSMADQ

-528 VQSVLDSQGKF
+528 VQSVLDSQGKL
-539 RGSLA
+539 RGTLG

-614 ALSPSSAATGSNV
+614 ALSPSSAPTGPNA
-627 SKTDTMIRQHALR
+627 SKTDSMIRHHALR
-640 QAQQPQASL
+640 QAPQPQASM

-674 SLMGMSSAK
+674 SLMGMTSGK
-683 HCGSGGS
+683 HCGSGGGGS
-690 SNRLQHDNRRQI
+690 GSNRLQHDSRRQI

-714 PAAVGAHKTSSLA
+714 PAAVGAHKSSSLA